1 MACSI
6 HLQKPKHDLNKINVN
21 SDISFA
27 SPSAAIQVVSTKK
40 KKKEGDD
47 SGLVWQNFRKVVTRE
62 IFMQFNLKIHQQLIF
77 SFDENNLTEYIPSET
92 DLDILASNK
101 HIN

>member
-62 IFMQFNLKIHQQLIF
+62 IFIQFNLKIHQQLIF
-77 SFDENNLTEYIPSET
+77 SFDENNLTE
-92 DLDILASNK
+92 
-101 HIN
+101 